1 MAHAVRAA
9 VTGFMDALNRLDVP
23 DMDRHFADDVTAF
36 VPQAQAELAVG
47 RGAVTGIFRRFAD
60 RVRPTTPR
68 LALEARDVRVV
79 VGDPLAV
86 VTLHVRD
93 GDGRMLRRRTFVLR
107 RADGRWLIS
116 HLHASDLPADPAG
129 PPAP

>member
-1 MAHAVRAA
+1 LAREVRAA
-9 VTGFMDALNRLDVP
+9 VDGFIDALNRLDVAA
-23 DMDRHFADDVTAF
+23 MERHFADDVTAF

-47 RGAVTGIFRRFAD
+47 RAAVTNIFRRFAD

-68 LALEARDVRVV
+68 LALEARDVRVA

-107 RADGRWLIS
+107 RADGRWRIS
-116 HLHASDLPADPAG
+116 HLHASDLPADPAR